1 MSMIRVEDLTLSY
14 PGSYD
19 AIFSHVSFQMDTN
32 WKLGLIGRNGRGKT
46 TLLQLLLGRY
56 EYSGTITSSVPF
68 AYFPYSVPCPQ
79 RPAAQVLAELCPAAE
94 EWEQLRELSYLEV
107 DPEALERPF
116 FTLSNGE
123 QTKVQLAAL
132 FLNQGRFLLIDEPTN
147 HLDTAGRALV
157 SAYLKRK
164 RGFLLVS
171 HDRSFL
177 DGCVDHILSLNRADI
192 DVQSGNFS
200 SWLVNFQRQ
209 QAFELAQS
217 RRLQKEVSRLQQAA
231 QRTTSWSDQV
241 ERSKY
246 GGKNSGLKVDRG
258 FVGHKS
264 AKMMRRT
271 KQTATRQQ
279 RALEERAQ
287 LLKNRETWS
296 DLKLT
301 PLAHHAQQL
310 VTFSGLSL
318 HYDGRAV
325 CGPLDFTLRQGER
338 VALEGKNGSGKSSI
352 LKAILGRPL
361 DHTGRITLASGLVI
375 SYVPQDTDHLRG
387 SLSAFAQAQHIEES
401 LFKAILRKMGFARVQ
416 FEKDLADY
424 SGGQKKQ
431 VLLAASLCEQA
442 HLYIWDE
449 PLNFIDLYTRMQIEA
464 LLVRCGP
471 TLLFVEHDRAFQQA
485 VATRTIQL

>member
-1 MSMIRVEDLTLSY
+1 M
-14 PGSYD
+14 
-19 AIFSHVSFQMDTN
+19 
-32 WKLGLIGRNGRGKT
+32 
-46 TLLQLLLGRY
+46 
-56 EYSGTITSSVPF
+56 
-68 AYFPYSVPCPQ
+68 
-79 RPAAQVLAELCPAAE
+79 
-94 EWEQLRELSYLEV
+94 
-107 DPEALERPF
+107 
-116 FTLSNGE
+116 
-123 QTKVQLAAL
+123 
-132 FLNQGRFLLIDEPTN
+132 
-147 HLDTAGRALV
+147 
-157 SAYLKRK
+157 
-164 RGFLLVS
+164 
-171 HDRSFL
+171 
-177 DGCVDHILSLNRADI
+177 
-192 DVQSGNFS
+192 
-200 SWLVNFQRQ
+200 NFQRQ

-301 PLAHHAQQL
+301 SLAHHAQQL

>member
-1 MSMIRVEDLTLSY
+1 MSMIRVEDLTFSY

-46 TLLQLLLGRY
+46 TLLQLLMGRY

-246 GGKNSGLKVDRG
+246 GGKNSGLKADRG

-279 RALEERAQ
+279 RALAERAQ

>member
-1 MSMIRVEDLTLSY
+1 M
-14 PGSYD
+14 
-19 AIFSHVSFQMDTN
+19 
-32 WKLGLIGRNGRGKT
+32 
-46 TLLQLLLGRY
+46 GRY

-301 PLAHHAQQL
+301 SLAHHAQQL

-361 DHTGRITLASGLVI
+361 DTRSDHPGLRPGDLLRPPTPITSGAP
-375 SYVPQDTDHLRG
+375 S
-387 SLSAFAQAQHIEES
+387 SAFAQAQHIEES